1 MWYDLLLMWLGAA
14 IMLFIVWVA
23 DRQERRRIAALA
35 AAVCS
40 DKEYVRCYN
49 ATVIVSNDGA
59 VTWFDNERI
68 EWI

>member
-1 MWYDLLLMWLGAA
+1 MWYELLLMWLGMA
-14 IMLFIVWVA
+14 IMLFIVWIA

-40 DKEYVRCYN
+40 DKEYISCYN
-49 ATVIVSNDGA
+49 ATVIVGNDGA

-68 EWI
+68 KWI